1 MCAML
6 RQLIENQILNL
17 QILVEECDQII
28 EEGVRL
34 PMAYWRGLRQ
44 ALRSTAYELH
54 WVLRDVPD
62 DEQLVGYL
70 DGLIYNWVEE
80 VMDLHDR
87 IGECNYAG
95 EHEDAIRLNGSL
107 NAYAHTYRE
116 ISQIVEREKERSEED
131 AASDD

>member
-1 MCAML
+1 ML

-17 QILVEECDQII
+17 QILVEECDRII

-44 ALRSTAYELH
+44 GLRSTAYELR

-70 DGLIYNWVEE
+70 NGLTYNWVEE

-95 EHEDAIRLNGSL
+95 EHEDSIRLNGSMS
-107 NAYAHTYRE
+107 AYAHAYRE
-116 ISQIVEREKERSEED
+116 ISQIVEHEKGRREED
-131 AASDD
+131 ASGDG